1 MLIYT
6 KVEKIPKGFVVDGG
20 KGIGRVTQ
28 KGLDQ
33 PVGAAAINSVP
44 RKSIEENLR
53 EVADNFEYY
62 GGLKATVFAP
72 EGEEIAKNYESPT
85 RHCRGYFN
93 TGHYRNSPTY
103 E

>member
-44 RKSIEENLR
+44 RR
-53 EVADNFEYY
+53 V
-62 GGLKATVFAP
+62 LKK
-72 EGEEIAKNYESPT
+72 I
-85 RHCRGYFN
+85 
-93 TGHYRNSPTY
+93 
-103 E
+103 